1 MNYKVSHPTK
11 KIFCEIDLPASKSI
25 SNRLLIISALCLNK
39 FKIQNLSDS
48 QDTTSLKNAIDS
60 NNRTLDVGAAGTSF
74 RFLTAFLSTLDGLE
88 YILTGSDRMKER
100 PIKELVDSLRKLG
113 AQIEYLGK
121 EDFPPLKIT
130 GKNLTGGKI
139 KIDGSISSQFIS
151 ALLLIA
157 PNLKN
162 GIELEIVGDIVS
174 KPYINMTLS
183 LMKYYGVDHVWE
195 GNTIYV
201 KSQKYIA
208 KDYKVESDWSSAS
221 FWYQI
226 ASLSEDC
233 NIKIRGLDKRSIQ
246 GDIRLIKLFNKL
258 GVNSEFIFNT
268 LILTKNKNFNVPK
281 LIDLIDT
288 PDLYQPLRCTIFG
301 LRKSSKF
308 IGLFTLKDKETD
320 RVRSVNKELKK
331 IKSSKIINTY
341 QDHRMAM
348 CFAPLCIVFGELQ
361 INNVEVVNKSYQKFW
376 EDLELAGFKIT
387 PLTPINY

>member
-11 KIFCEIDLPASKSI
+11 NIFCEIDLPASKSI

-48 QDTTSLKNAIDS
+48 QDTMSLKNAIDS

-88 YILTGSDRMKER
+88 YILTGSERMKER

-113 AQIEYLGK
+113 AEIEYLGK
-121 EDFPPLKIT
+121 ENFPPLKIT

-139 KIDGSISSQFIS
+139 QIDGSISSQFIS

-162 GIELEIVGDIVS
+162 GIELEIVGGIVS
-174 KPYINMTLS
+174 KPYIKMTLS
-183 LMKYYGVDHVWE
+183 LMKYFGVNYDWE
-195 GNTIYV
+195 DNIIYV

-226 ASLSEDC
+226 ASLSENC
-233 NIKIRGLDKRSIQ
+233 NIKIRGLDKKSIQ
-246 GDIRLIKLFNKL
+246 GDMRLIDLFNRL
-258 GVNSEFIFNT
+258 GVNSEFIRNN
-268 LILTKNKNFNVPK
+268 LILTKNNNLNVPK

-320 RVRSVNKELKK
+320 RVRSLEKELKK

-387 PLTPINY
+387 PVTPINH

>member
-48 QDTTSLKNAIDS
+48 QDTTCLKNAIDS
-60 NNRTLDVGAAGTSF
+60 NNRTLDVGAAGTAF
-74 RFLTAFLSTLDGLE
+74 RFLTAFLSTLNGVE
-88 YILTGSDRMKER
+88 HILTGSERMKER

-121 EDFPPLKIT
+121 ENFPPLKIT

-139 KIDGSISSQFIS
+139 QIDGSISSQFIS

-162 GIELEIVGDIVS
+162 GIELEIIGDIVS

-183 LMKYYGVDHVWE
+183 LMKYYGVEHDWK
-195 GNTIYV
+195 GNIIYV
-201 KSQKYIA
+201 KCQKYIA
-208 KDYKVESDWSSAS
+208 KDYMVESDWSSAS

-226 ASLSEDC
+226 ASLSENC

-246 GDIRLIKLFNKL
+246 GDIRLIEIFNRL
-258 GVNSEFIFNT
+258 GVNSEFICNT
-268 LILTKNKNFNVPK
+268 LILTKNKNLNVPK

-308 IGLFTLKDKETD
+308 IGLLTLKDKETD
-320 RVRSVNKELKK
+320 RVRSVDKELKK
-331 IKSSKIINTY
+331 IKSSKIIHTY

-376 EDLELAGFKIT
+376 ADLELAGFKIT

>member
-48 QDTTSLKNAIDS
+48 QDTMSLKNAIDS

-88 YILTGSDRMKER
+88 YILTGSERMKER

-113 AQIEYLGK
+113 AEIEYLGK
-121 EDFPPLKIT
+121 ENFPPLKIT

-139 KIDGSISSQFIS
+139 QIDGSISSQFIS

-162 GIELEIVGDIVS
+162 GIELEIVGGIVS
-174 KPYINMTLS
+174 KPYIKMTLS
-183 LMKYYGVDHVWE
+183 LMKYFGVNYDWE
-195 GNTIYV
+195 DNIIYV

-226 ASLSEDC
+226 ASLSENC
-233 NIKIRGLDKRSIQ
+233 NIKIRGLDKKSIQ
-246 GDIRLIKLFNKL
+246 GDMRLIDLFNRL
-258 GVNSEFIFNT
+258 GVNSEFIRNN
-268 LILTKNKNFNVPK
+268 LILTKNNNLNVPK

-320 RVRSVNKELKK
+320 RVRSLDKELKK
-331 IKSSKIINTY
+331 IKNSKIINTY

-348 CFAPLCIVFGELQ
+348 CFAPLSIVFGELQ

-387 PLTPINY
+387 PLTPINH